1 MQTTHLH
8 NHEYLHSL
16 AQGKRVV
23 FLEVGSRLDVATPSE
38 EGPKPMN
45 WKKEVKRDAPGVRH
59 IEGQRQV
66 DHYDA
71 AVPEQI
77 KVLKRSILQEIA
89 GAAEG
94 SSAEQIDKAFIEKIF
109 PLLDKMNIDLGVVKP
124 GDTFLKVIS
133 KAVSWNGGRSDFA
146 KSVQSQPWYDKD
158 KFTPRTIT
166 AIQKITTRII
176 TSAANREGFNV
187 DYIVPG
193 MKLAM
198 ENGDLVVREKA
209 KRQAAPDI
217 GDSNSPPKTIEGM
230 AAKDRRGKAQGVEN
244 AQDRVKFSKSKVDAL
259 TKERDTEAL
268 RVDVSG
274 SNLRVM
280 EKALEAKKKELD
292 DAYIWSPIIKRDL
305 AKLTEQFNESKADL
319 EGKQKELAVK
329 QKVLDEAK
337 AEFTAADSALNGR
350 KTTYEIADRAAERYK
365 TKPAATE

>member
-23 FLEVGSRLDVATPSE
+23 FLHPFEVGNKFDVIATPSE
-38 EGPKPMN
+38 EGPEPKD
-45 WKKEVKRDAPGVRH
+45 WRKEVRGDAIGVRH
-59 IEGQRQV
+59 VKGLDQV
-66 DHYDA
+66 RHYNA
-71 AVPEQI
+71 ATAEQ
-77 KVLKRSILQEIA
+77 LKGLKGSILQEIA

-94 SSAEQIDKAFIEKIF
+94 SSAEQIDNAFIKKII
-109 PLLDKMNIDLGVVKP
+109 PLIAEMKIDLGVTKP
-124 GDTFLKVIS
+124 GDTFLKVIN
-133 KAVSWNGGRSDFA
+133 KAVSWNGGGSDFA
-146 KSVQSQPWYDKD
+146 KSVQAQEWYDKA
-158 KFTPRTIT
+158 KFTPRTIA

-198 ENGDLVVREKA
+198 ENGGLVVREKA

-217 GDSNSPPKTIEGM
+217 GGDNGNPKTIEGM
-230 AAKDRRGKAQGVEN
+230 AAKDRGFKEQV
-244 AQDRVKFSKSKVDAL
+244 VKNTQAKVDIL
-259 TKERDTEAL
+259 KKKVGERTKERDTEKL

-274 SNLRVM
+274 SNLGVI
-280 EKALEAKKKELD
+280 EKSLKAKQAELD
-292 DAYIWSPIIKRDL
+292 AAYIWSPIIKRDL

-319 EGKQKELAVK
+319 AGKQKELAAK
-329 QKVLDEAK
+329 QKVLDEAT

-365 TKPAATE
+365 TK

>member
-23 FLEVGSRLDVATPSE
+23 FLEVGSRFDVATPSE

-59 IEGQRQV
+59 IEGQKQV

-71 AVPEQI
+71 AIPEQI
-77 KVLKRSILQEIA
+77 NVLKRSILQEIA

-94 SSAEQIDKAFIEKIF
+94 SSAEQIDNAFIEKIF
-109 PLLDKMNIDLGVVKP
+109 PLINEMKIDLGVVKP
-124 GDTFLKVIS
+124 GDTFLKVIN
-133 KAVSWNGGRSDFA
+133 KAVSWNGGSSDFA
-146 KSVQSQPWYDKD
+146 KSVKAQEWYDKA
-158 KFTPRTIT
+158 KFTPRTIA

-217 GDSNSPPKTIEGM
+217 SGDNGNPKTIEGM
-230 AAKDRRGKAQGVEN
+230 AAKDLDAKARGVEN
-244 AQDRVKFSKSKVDAL
+244 TQARVNILKSKVDKL
-259 TKERDTEAL
+259 TKERDTEKL

-274 SNLRVM
+274 SNLGVI
-280 EKALEAKKKELD
+280 EKSLKAKQAELD
-292 DAYIWSPIIKRDL
+292 AAYIWSPIIKRDL

-319 EGKQKELAVK
+319 AGKQKELAAK
-329 QKVLDEAK
+329 QKVLDEAT

-365 TKPAATE
+365 TK